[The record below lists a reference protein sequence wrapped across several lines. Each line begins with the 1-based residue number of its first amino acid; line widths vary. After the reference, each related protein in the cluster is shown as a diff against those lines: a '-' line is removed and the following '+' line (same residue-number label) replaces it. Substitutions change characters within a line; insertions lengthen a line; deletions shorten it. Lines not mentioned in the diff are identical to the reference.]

1 MGIQITIPGP
11 VLPGANQATQ
21 VKYLA
26 ETVAPALFANQKAIA
41 DWLVEQAASVSTAES
56 LAVIATEAHRVA
68 NGIGSL
74 LALENSSEAKQIRK
88 SNIAPVPPPAV

>member
-41 DWLVEQAASVSTAES
+41 DWLVEH
-56 LAVIATEAHRVA
+56 L
-68 NGIGSL
+68 
-74 LALENSSEAKQIRK
+74 
-88 SNIAPVPPPAV
+88 